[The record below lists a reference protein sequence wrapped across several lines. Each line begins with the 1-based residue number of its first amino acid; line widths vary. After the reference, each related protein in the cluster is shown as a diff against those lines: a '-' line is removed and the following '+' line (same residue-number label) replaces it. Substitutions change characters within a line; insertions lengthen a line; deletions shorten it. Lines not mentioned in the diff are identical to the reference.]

1 MLPAKIAAI
10 LKTIKKLKI
19 AKDLYKKIKTNFD
32 YYILAL
38 VVTIVFTFYI
48 FITVFTTILNPR
60 YALGTNEYG
69 NLGKEKID
77 DYYYLQIFSKDKI
90 PWQFIYAI
98 EEYYEL
104 KDIDEY
110 IWHDD
115 LNIFWEKNLNYWT
128 EEQKRYY
135 HYEYELDDHGN
146 KKEILVIDDE
156 EKYYFCEEMISFCEE
171 MIEKIVDFL
180 NKSKYEVLGGWVKA
194 VLDEKEEE
202 TGYYEMFLGA
212 FRMPFSEYIKYTE
225 IAPEVIET
233 TEAMKAFGI
242 EDRKVEL
249 YKPCT
254 VYDKKEDKNII
265 GDGVVYLLSITDIIE
280 SNDFG
285 VDFYLLLLKLG
296 FEEGDAYLIEMY
308 AKCIMRLHGWEDETI
323 EEQRTTKT
331 CERLYEEYL
340 NLPEGYYEELSDE
353 ELDVLLSCSY
363 SFPVGGNYTYKH
375 YPYHHGPPSSPS
387 FYPAKDI
394 YASVGTHVYAT
405 TSGIISNV
413 HKTDQY
419 NCATKTGPKGGISF
433 LLNGDDGFKY
443 YYAHLSQIYV
453 NNGQRVSPGYLV
465 GTVGATGNC
474 CGVNPHLHLGL
485 SKGGRIR
492 GSIDPTAALNYW
504 EACE

>member
-19 AKDLYKKIKTNFD
+19 AKDLYKKIKANFD
-32 YYILAL
+32 YYILAS

-48 FITVFTTILNPR
+48 FITVFMTILNPR

-69 NLGKEKID
+69 NLGKEKVG

-180 NKSKYEVLGGWVKA
+180 NKSEYEVLGGWVKA
-194 VLDEKEEE
+194 VSDEKEEE
-202 TGYYEMFLGA
+202 TGYYEMFMGA
-212 FRMPFSEYIKYTE
+212 FRMPFGEYIKYTE

-254 VYDKKEDKNII
+254 IYDKKEDKNVI

-280 SNDFG
+280 STDFG

-308 AKCIMRLHGWEDETI
+308 AKCIMRLHGWEDETL

-353 ELDVLLSCSY
+353 ELDVLISCSY
-363 SFPVGGNYTYKH
+363 SFPVGGSYYYNHNKYS
-375 YPYHHGPPSSPS
+375 HHD
-387 FYPAKDI
+387 YPAKDI
-394 YASVGTHVYAT
+394 YASVGTPVYAVT
-405 TSGIISNV
+405 DGIISHV
-413 HKTDQY
+413 HNKDNY
-419 NCATKTGPKGGISF
+419 DCKSRTGRKGGKSF
-433 LLNGDDGFKY
+433 HLNADDGFIY
-443 YYAHLSQIYV
+443 FYAHLNDIYV
-453 NNGQRVSPGYLV
+453 SNGKRVSSGDLT
-465 GTVGATGNC
+465 GTVGRTGNVC
-474 CGVNPHLHLGL
+474 ESDPHLHFGV
-485 SKGGRIR
+485 SKGQRIA
-492 GSIDPTAALNYW
+492 GYYDPTEALNYW
-504 EACE
+504 ENCR